1 MNAVIFDWPPATRV
15 DRLISKTE
23 MLARAG
29 KPRGLRERLGRE
41 LAGISWACKLA
52 TSTLNLPPG
61 GLPEIQVFRLRL
73 KPGVATASEPLLRAI
88 DQAIPSPLVFE
99 LEGESGLCTVAA
111 PKRPSAAASGKLVSG
126 AYLAGD
132 WVGPDTPRQPLPVA
146 LDIAG
151 LHKALLRTLV
161 PLAPRRGETLDALL
175 VRLDAVRTTERELS
189 RLQARLGAEKQFKRK
204 VAINRE
210 VREGQSRLEALTGDE
225 TAAQ

>member
-29 KPRGLRERLGRE
+29 KPRGLRERLSRE
-41 LAGISWACKLA
+41 LAGITWACKLA
-52 TSTLNLPPG
+52 TATLNLPPG
-61 GLPEIQVFRLRL
+61 GLPEIQVFQLRL

-99 LEGESGLCTVAA
+99 LESDAGLCTVAA
-111 PKRPSAAASGKLVSG
+111 PKRPSAASSGKLVLG

-132 WVGPDTPRQPLPVA
+132 WVGPDTARQPLPVA

-151 LHKALLRTLV
+151 LHQALLRALV
-161 PLAPRRGETLDALL
+161 PLVPRRGETLDTLL
-175 VRLDAVRTTERELS
+175 ARLDAWRAAERELD
-189 RLQARLGAEKQFKRK
+189 RLQARLGAEKQFNRK
-204 VAINRE
+204 VTINRQ
-210 VREGQSRLEALTGDE
+210 VREAQSRLEGLAGDE